1 MSGNDHTEGGV
12 YQTSAV
18 NSSEDRDLDLI
29 FGDWVSQVTGLPRNL
44 CRRRW
49 QESAPTQPSR
59 DTDWCA
65 VGVTQ
70 IDPDQNIWAGFVGA
84 DYTVRL
90 HETVSVLFS
99 FYGLNATQNAM
110 TARIG
115 LNIPYNRGVL
125 NNNGIGFLRAS
136 PPVRVPALVNQLTL
150 QRTDITMQFRRQE
163 MRVFPINS
171 VLSSGGTI
179 ITDGP
184 ASRFIIGTSI
194 VGVDALN
201 EIIRITTPFSTEA
214 AK

>member
-1 MSGNDHTEGGV
+1 MSGNDPTDGGM

-18 NSSEDRDLDLI
+18 NASEDRDLDLI
-29 FGDWVSQVTGLPRNL
+29 FGDWVSQVTGIPRNL

-49 QESAPTQPSR
+49 QESAPTQPPR

-70 IDPDQNIWAGFVGA
+70 LDPDQNTQAGFVA
-84 DYTVRL
+84 DDYTVRM
-90 HETVSVLFS
+90 HETISVLFS

-115 LNIPYNRGVL
+115 LNISYNRGVL
-125 NNNGIGFLRAS
+125 NDNGIGFLRAS
-136 PPVRVPALVNQLTL
+136 PPVRVPAIVNQLTL

-171 VLSSGGTI
+171 VLSSDGTI

-194 VGVDALN
+194 LGVDALN